1 MVDRFVI
8 SRPRLKSFTRP
19 TVKRDIRGII
29 RCLSCF
35 LPSNTES
42 ERFRAA
48 FERISN
54 VAFVAACSDLSLDN
68 CVQSLK
74 GSLQLLDIFISNGG
88 FESSRIRCANK
99 YLIDSFNS

>member
-35 LPSNTES
+35 LPSSNTES

-54 VAFVAACSDLSLDN
+54 VAFVAARSDLSLNN

-74 GSLQLLDIFISNGG
+74 LTTLGYFY
-88 FESSRIRCANK
+88 FERRI
-99 YLIDSFNS
+99 